1 MGVII
6 SFSLSLSL
14 TGKQTRGA
22 KLLVFSD
29 SDIPLTKEAFN
40 GRAQVNVGLTVI
52 DVLSDGFSRVPYD
65 CIKGVF
71 KSAGDAKPLT
81 EKRPWS
87 EDPERQFN
95 EVTCYPYTIAE
106 GPSAAQKKGERV
118 EDYKW
123 SIFPGDYEHHFFVKS
138 NCFSLLVC
146 TCLQEWC

>member
-1 MGVII
+1 MAGR
-6 SFSLSLSL
+6 L
-14 TGKQTRGA
+14 TNCLLQAGKQTRGA

-87 EDPERQFN
+87 EDPEGQLN

-123 SIFPGDYEHHFFVKS
+123 SICPGEKLDLF
-138 NCFSLLVC
+138 
-146 TCLQEWC
+146 LQIKTASHYFWGCIQ